1 MNLICFSKP
10 FIPRQILGVQRG
22 LRVEIK
28 DAVDPKGT
36 SPHSIVLLPMPFI
49 LYILY
54 EGGE

>member
-1 MNLICFSKP
+1 MNLICFAKP
-10 FIPRQILGVQRG
+10 FVPKQILEGQRG

-28 DAVDPKGT
+28 DVVDPKGT
-36 SPHSIVLLPMPFI
+36 NPHSLIQLPMPFI